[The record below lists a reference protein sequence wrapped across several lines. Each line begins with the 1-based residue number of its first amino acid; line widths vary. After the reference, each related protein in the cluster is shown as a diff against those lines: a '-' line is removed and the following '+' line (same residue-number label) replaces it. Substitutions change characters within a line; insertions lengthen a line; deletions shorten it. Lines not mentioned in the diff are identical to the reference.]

1 MAKARLLTAEEEIE
15 LSNRIQNHN
24 DEEAFL
30 TLFHA
35 NMGLSVYVVQ
45 KLPQWNLDS
54 CMTRDDLIQEAHI
67 ALMRACRTWKPQ
79 SRFASYAR
87 KLIHSQV
94 MRAIEN
100 KGNMI
105 HVPVPVQEQIRKIK
119 KAESLLSQSLG
130 RDPTIAEIAQFT
142 KLRESMVRDRIT
154 ISQRQPVSLD
164 AFKKDQFS
172 EEGTDHE

>member
-15 LSNRIQNHN
+15 LSDRIQNHN
-24 DEEAFL
+24 DEEAFTKL
-30 TLFHA
+30 VLA
-35 NMGLSVYVVQ
+35 NMGLVVYVVQ
-45 KLPQWNLDS
+45 KLPQWHLDS
-54 CMTRDDLIQEAHI
+54 CLTRDDLIQEGNM

-119 KAESLLSQSLG
+119 RAESLLNQSLG
-130 RDPTIAEIAQFT
+130 RDPTVQELAQFT
-142 KLRESMVRDRIT
+142 KLREGLIRDRII

-172 EEGTDHE
+172 EEGADHE

>member
-1 MAKARLLTAEEEIE
+1 
-15 LSNRIQNHN
+15 
-24 DEEAFL
+24 
-30 TLFHA
+30 
-35 NMGLSVYVVQ
+35 
-45 KLPQWNLDS
+45 
-54 CMTRDDLIQEAHI
+54 
-67 ALMRACRTWKPQ
+67 
-79 SRFASYAR
+79 
-87 KLIHSQV
+87 